1 MDWSIVAPNS
11 NCQDLTKVL
20 QSNLNICSFDKEE
33 SKKTF
38 CDTFDQCVIWKGTG
52 TDDDIENFDDDPL
65 SIDCDSLSK
74 CEWEGYKPSYIGD
87 GICHD
92 FIDGCYNSA
101 ICNYDGGDCCPDTC
115 RNATVGPGCGSDGYF
130 CKDPSSKNFVN
141 NSTNGNDTPVIPS
154 KANCTADETPYK
166 LFMYDSFGDGWDKT
180 EMMIAHRDDPTQSPF
195 FDGRLEQGSEG
206 MEFICLSNAPD
217 CYSVKVF
224 GGFWGNEVSWEIKPM
239 KNGAPSI
246 ASGGSPMDCEFA
258 ISGAPHCDNT
268 CNGKPNVDPETD
280 EKYHSYHQMV
290 NCIEDNCKLQL
301 AMCKNDLV
309 CASCVEAQAP
319 SYCLASD
326 IYNALG
332 FCTECNCVKD
342 IDEEEK
348 QKFCKDKS
356 REKHE
361 NEDDNG
367 QEEKEDVHPDDNS
380 SQRMRACSFDEFT
393 AGSNAV
399 IAYSECSHVDYL
411 SSLLIDFDPDNF
423 GALDAFESCAAEYSK
438 NKYHKSNTPA
448 LDCFHIL
455 ENAIKNPGSGVD
467 PKKNPPLEAIS
478 NMANDLLNNG
488 EDFCEC
494 TVAATTN
501 APVCRDF
508 KRFKTLLYESN
519 DACKALDAIDCAAW
533 AEYYPLCEGNMI
545 DKFKKVDFR
554 KTKQC
559 AYAKENCGTNFPFP
573 SFRRLD
579 CDQEIDEKAWDFYL
593 DYERNCLRDGPL
605 PPKPQPPNRPPPK
618 PVPVPVPAP
627 TKRNTPAPT
636 KKSYVPPEDK
646 NKPTSGG
653 KKSVPVPSNND
664 GKKKYVPPEQR
675 GKKSGHFFRN
685 FFIMC
690 GLGYGV
696 YWYFKNVWSE
706 GYSLREYLSSRFGGM
721 NFSRFRRNRNYGA
734 DQTGM
739 YDSLTLQN
747 ADASFQPPSLPPPPS
762 VYDYGNGGGGGGGY
776 VYPNNNNFGS

>member
-1 MDWSIVAPNS
+1 M
-11 NCQDLTKVL
+11 VL
-20 QSNLNICSFDKEE
+20 RLFIHVLVTHFR
-33 SKKTF
+33 T
-38 CDTFDQCVIWKGTG
+38 
-52 TDDDIENFDDDPL
+52 
-65 SIDCDSLSK
+65 SL
-74 CEWEGYKPSYIGD
+74 
-87 GICHD
+87 
-92 FIDGCYNSA
+92 
-101 ICNYDGGDCCPDTC
+101 
-115 RNATVGPGCGSDGYF
+115 
-130 CKDPSSKNFVN
+130 
-141 NSTNGNDTPVIPS
+141 
-154 KANCTADETPYK
+154 
-166 LFMYDSFGDGWDKT
+166 
-180 EMMIAHRDDPTQSPF
+180 Q
-195 FDGRLEQGSEG
+195 
-206 MEFICLSNAPD
+206 
-217 CYSVKVF
+217 
-224 GGFWGNEVSWEIKPM
+224 
-239 KNGAPSI
+239 
-246 ASGGSPMDCEFA
+246 
-258 ISGAPHCDNT
+258 
-268 CNGKPNVDPETD
+268 
-280 EKYHSYHQMV
+280 
-290 NCIEDNCKLQL
+290 
-301 AMCKNDLV
+301 
-309 CASCVEAQAP
+309 
-319 SYCLASD
+319 
-326 IYNALG
+326 
-332 FCTECNCVKD
+332 
-342 IDEEEK
+342 
-348 QKFCKDKS
+348 
-356 REKHE
+356 
-361 NEDDNG
+361 
-367 QEEKEDVHPDDNS
+367 
-380 SQRMRACSFDEFT
+380 
-393 AGSNAV
+393 
-399 IAYSECSHVDYL
+399 
-411 SSLLIDFDPDNF
+411 
-423 GALDAFESCAAEYSK
+423 
-438 NKYHKSNTPA
+438 A

-467 PKKNPPLEAIS
+467 PAKNPPLEAIS

-494 TVAATTN
+494 TEAATTI

-559 AYAKENCGTNFPFP
+559 AFAKGNCGTNFPFP

-579 CDQEIDEKAWDFYL
+579 CDQDIDEKAWNFYL

-605 PPKPQPPNRPPPK
+605 PPKPQPPNRPPSK

-636 KKSYVPPEDK
+636 KKSYVPPENK

-685 FFIMC
+685 FLIMC

-706 GYSLREYLSSRFGGM
+706 GYSIREYLSSRFGGM

-762 VYDYGNGGGGGGGY
+762 VYDYGNGGGGGGGGGY